1 MLTEFLNQISPEQ
14 YPIVW
19 LIMSCIIGYIFCI
32 ICFPSILFVS
42 EDKSLMAE
50 PEERSSHDKLTPT
63 LGGVA
68 IYISLIL
75 VITFIGV
82 FLNTK
87 IFLLVTG
94 AITILFFTGLKDDL
108 ANISPSAKVIAQ
120 LASIMLI
127 VVFSDTRI
135 VSFGG
140 IFGVETLEYFTSIA
154 FTVFV
159 FLLLI
164 NSINLIDGIDGLA
177 GGVAS
182 ISCLVFALFFYDSGQ
197 ISLATLAVALF
208 GSLVAFLRYNFS
220 VNKKLFMGDTGSMV
234 IGFMLAFFAIS
245 YINYEQTTDSVLF
258 FNSAPILAFAVVFY
272 PIADTT
278 RIFFLRIFKYKRNPF
293 IADKNHIHHHY
304 ANLGYSHKKCTLYIV
319 STNLVIIIIA
329 LVLKNIDM
337 NIQLAALIVYGSLL
351 FYSIFAVRKIKYNI
365 AKKSLKQKSIMDDQ
379 RSPLKN
385 KKPSPIADIHLERET
400 VSRDKAKQK

>member
-14 YPIVW
+14 YPIIW
-19 LIMSCIIGYIFCI
+19 LIVSCILGFIFCL

-42 EDKSLMAE
+42 HDKSLMAK
-50 PEERSSHDKLTPT
+50 PEDRSSHDKLTPT

-87 IFLLVTG
+87 LFLLVTG

-108 ANISPSAKVIAQ
+108 ANISPGAKVIAQ

-135 VSFGG
+135 VSFAG
-140 IFGVETLEYFTSIA
+140 IFGVQALEYFTSIA
-154 FTVFV
+154 FTVFM

-177 GGVAS
+177 GGVAA
-182 ISCLVFALFFYDSGQ
+182 ISCLAFALFFYNNNQ
-197 ISLATLAVALF
+197 ISLATLAVSLF

-220 VNKKLFMGDTGSMV
+220 LSQKLFMGDTGSMV
-234 IGFMLAFFAIS
+234 VGFMLAFFAMS
-245 YINYEQTTDSVLF
+245 YINYEQTTDTILF

-293 IADKNHIHHHY
+293 TADRNHIHHQY
-304 ANLGYSHKKCTLYIV
+304 TNLGYSHKKSTIYIV
-319 STNLVIIIIA
+319 STNLVIISIA
-329 LVLKNIDM
+329 LILKDIDI
-337 NIQLAALIVYGSLL
+337 NIQLAALLIYGPLL
-351 FYSIFAVRKIKYNI
+351 FCSTFAVKRVKYNI
-365 AKKSLKQKSIMDDQ
+365 AKKSLRKKSLI
-379 RSPLKN
+379 
-385 KKPSPIADIHLERET
+385 
-400 VSRDKAKQK
+400 DK